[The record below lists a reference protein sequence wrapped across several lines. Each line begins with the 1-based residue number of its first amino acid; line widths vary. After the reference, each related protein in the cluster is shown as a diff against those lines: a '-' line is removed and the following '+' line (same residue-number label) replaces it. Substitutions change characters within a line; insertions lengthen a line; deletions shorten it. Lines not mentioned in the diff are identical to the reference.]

1 MNGKLVSS
9 MKPVPSS
16 KKVETTAVNL
26 ETELSPN
33 IGLMQLLQSYTRH
46 HMAKPRGAE
55 WHG

>member
-16 KKVETTAVNL
+16 KRVGTTAVNL
-26 ETELSPN
+26 ERELSPN
-33 IGLMQLLQSYTRH
+33 IGLMQLLYSYTRH